1 MQSREEAETVAEAQR
16 DAGTVTIDSRPH
28 AVRLY
33 ELVLENGRSASPFVW
48 RIRYALAHKGIAYE
62 SVPLGFIEIPK
73 VFGGRFKTVPVI
85 EHGEAMMAESWD
97 IADYLDRAFPE
108 RPRLFSGPEEHAMVR
123 LFDSW
128 FIICVVRQILPVIM
142 LDVHNAARAEDRP
155 YFRESREARFKST
168 LESLSADR
176 AARLPALREALAPL
190 RHHLS
195 AHRFLGGDTPNYAD
209 YIGLGVFEWVA
220 SVATVPLFASDDE
233 VMRAWLDRGFDLF
246 GGVGRDGRMKPLFE

>member
-1 MQSREEAETVAEAQR
+1 
-16 DAGTVTIDSRPH
+16 
-28 AVRLY
+28 VRLY

-73 VFGGRFKTVPVI
+73 VLGGRFKTVPVI
-85 EHGEAMMAESWD
+85 EHGETMMAESWD
-97 IADYLDRAFPE
+97 IAEYLDRAFPE
-108 RPRLFSGPEEHAMVR
+108 RPTLFSGPAENAMVR

-128 FIICVVRQILPVIM
+128 FIICVVRQMLPIIV

-155 YFRESREARFKST
+155 YFRESREARLKST

-176 AARLPALREALAPL
+176 AARLPALREALTPL
-190 RHHLS
+190 RYHLS
-195 AHRFLGGDTPNYAD
+195 THQFLGGDAPNYAD

-220 SVATVPLFASDDE
+220 SVATIPLLASDDQ
-233 VMRAWLDRGFDLF
+233 VMRGWLDRGFDLY
-246 GGVGRDGRMKPLFE
+246 GGIGRGGQMRALFE

>member
-1 MQSREEAETVAEAQR
+1 MTTEPRSHE
-16 DAGTVTIDSRPH
+16 
-28 AVRLY
+28 VRLY

-85 EHGEAMMAESWD
+85 AHGEAMMAESWD
-97 IADYLDRAFPE
+97 IAEYLDRAFPE
-108 RPRLFSGPEEHAMVR
+108 RPRLFSGPAELATVR

-128 FIICVVRQILPVIM
+128 FIICVVRQMLPIIM

-155 YFRESREARFKST
+155 YFRESREARFKCT
-168 LESLSADR
+168 LESFSADR
-176 AARLPALREALAPL
+176 AARLPGLREALAPL
-190 RHHLS
+190 RYHLS
-195 AHRFLGGDTPNYAD
+195 THRFLGGDTPNFAD

-220 SVATVPLFASDDE
+220 SVATVPVLAADDQ
-233 VMRAWLDRGFDLF
+233 VMRGWLDRGFDLY
-246 GGVGRDGRMKPLFE
+246 GGIGRTGEMRALFE